1 MMQKVVEEQKA
12 YFHLDSDPR
21 TLTAKPH
28 RTAYGTDGD
37 YFSNLLSEM
46 FLKRF
51 MIS

>member
-12 YFHLDSDPR
+12 YFHLDSDPK

-28 RTAYGTDGD
+28 RTAYGTDGII
-37 YFSNLLSEM
+37 SPNLLWEM

-51 MIS
+51 MTL